1 MRQPYLAL
9 TKFFCVAAMAIA
21 SSACG
26 GEGVDSE
33 PDLDIERSDLG
44 APLQGGDGSGSC
56 PLLGGPHSYNELK
69 GPLENLP
76 VDCVPG
82 WTEAQLSNGFAA
94 IRDTRHPELALPQQP
109 GFPRRIPWLDPEN
122 GCEERAPA
130 ATYFLHQWSYPTPW
144 FARVTGDLTLQTE
157 NEPDGEVSWSHH
169 VAPVVRVGGQLMIL
183 DPAIDPDGPLPIAEW
198 LSRFVAGDVD
208 MAVCRDHA
216 LGDGCFAAEPVAPSL
231 PSMASDYEGIR
242 LRLVSEWR
250 VQELLGRDPYRS
262 LGDCPPWVTTCPPE
276 PAPDPNLPPII
287 QRFASDRTDM
297 PVWYP
302 IYVIGDNFVPGLT
315 TVRITGNGID
325 ELAPISEINKRRIL
339 IEEEYPF
346 GVYQVTASNGAHA
359 SQTMS
364 LTIE

>member
-1 MRQPYLAL
+1 M
-9 TKFFCVAAMAIA
+9 TKLSCVAVIALA

-26 GEGVDSE
+26 GDGGTDA
-33 PDLDIERSDLG
+33 PDLDIERSEVE
-44 APLQGGDGSGSC
+44 APLLGGDGSC
-56 PLLGGPHSYNELK
+56 PLPDGPLSYNELK

-76 VDCVPG
+76 VDCVPS
-82 WTEAQLSNGFAA
+82 WTEAQLSAGFAA
-94 IRDTRHPELALPQQP
+94 IRDTRHAALIVPAQP

-130 ATYFLHQWSYPTPW
+130 ATYFLHQWGYPTPW

-183 DPAIDPDGPLPIAEW
+183 DPAIEPDGPLPIAAW
-198 LSRFVAGDVD
+198 LSRFTAGSFDT
-208 MAVCRDHA
+208 AVCRDHA
-216 LGDGCFAAEPVAPSL
+216 KENGCFDAVPAAPSL

-276 PAPDPNLPPII
+276 PAPNPNLPPTIS
-287 QRFASDRTDM
+287 RFASDRTDM

-315 TVRITGNGID
+315 TVRITGSGID
-325 ELAPISEINKRRIL
+325 QLAPISQINKRRIL
-339 IEEEYPF
+339 IDEEQYPP
-346 GVYQVTASNGAHA
+346 GVYQVTASNGAHT
-359 SQTMS
+359 SQAVS

>member
-1 MRQPYLAL
+1 MKL
-9 TKFFCVAAMAIA
+9 FCVAAMALA
-21 SSACG
+21 PSACG
-26 GEGVDSE
+26 GEGTDAAPE
-33 PDLDIERSDLG
+33 LDIERADGTAL
-44 APLQGGDGSGSC
+44 LQGANGSGSC
-56 PLLGGPHSYNELK
+56 PLLDGPHSYNELK

-76 VDCVPG
+76 VDCVPS
-82 WTEAQLSNGFAA
+82 WTEAQLSAGFAA
-94 IRDTRHPELALPQQP
+94 IRDTRHPELTVPAQP

-183 DPAIDPDGPLPIAEW
+183 DPAIEPDGPLPIAQW

-216 LGDGCFAAEPVAPSL
+216 KDNGCFDAVPAVPSL

-276 PAPDPNLPPII
+276 PAPNPNQPPII

-315 TVRITGNGID
+315 TVRITGSGID
-325 ELAPISEINKRRIL
+325 ALAPISQINKRRIL
-339 IEEEYPF
+339 IEESYPS
-346 GVYQVTASNGAHA
+346 GVYQVTASNGAHT